1 MTKVHHTKYKPR
13 YKQYILDQITDDG
26 WDNPLTDRREKI
38 AHIIDRFHNEYG
50 HEIPRQGKPKAL
62 AEWLS
67 GMALPIATYN
77 SEIIDLAIEMG
88 SIDENPSDNLID
100 RVLDNYYP
108 FMANMTQTETR
119 GKDILEMECE
129 L

>member
-1 MTKVHHTKYKPR
+1 
-13 YKQYILDQITDDG
+13 
-26 WDNPLTDRREKI
+26 
-38 AHIIDRFHNEYG
+38 
-50 HEIPRQGKPKAL
+50 
-62 AEWLS
+62 
-67 GMALPIATYN
+67 MALPIATYN

-108 FMANMTQTETR
+108 FMANM
-119 GKDILEMECE
+119 ILEMECE

>member
-38 AHIIDRFHNEYG
+38 AHIIDRFNNEYG

-67 GMALPIATYN
+67 GIALPIATYN
-77 SEIIDLAIEMG
+77 SEIIDLAVEMG
-88 SIDENPSDNLID
+88 SIDENPNDRLID
-100 RVLDNYYP
+100 RVLENYYP
-108 FMANMTQTETR
+108 FMANM
-119 GKDILEMECE
+119 ILEMERE
-129 L
+129 LEGAA

>member
-13 YKQYILDQITDDG
+13 YKQYILDGINDDG

-38 AHIIDRFHNEYG
+38 AHIIDRFYNEYG

-88 SIDENPSDNLID
+88 SIDEDPSDTLID
-100 RVLDNYYP
+100 RVLENYYP
-108 FMANMTQTETR
+108 FMANI
-119 GKDILEMECE
+119 ILEMECE

>member
-13 YKQYILDQITDDG
+13 YKQYILDGIEDDG
-26 WDNPLTDRREKI
+26 WGNPLTDRREKI

-67 GMALPIATYN
+67 GIALPIATYN
-77 SEIIDLAIEMG
+77 DEIIDLAVEMG
-88 SIDENPSDNLID
+88 SIDENPNDKLID
-100 RVLDNYYP
+100 RVLENYYP
-108 FMANMTQTETR
+108 FMANM
-119 GKDILEMECE
+119 ILEMERE